1 MCYVLRSQSMFRK
14 VLIPVVVL
22 ASFAASA
29 PVRADTGH
37 AHGPKHGGVAREVG
51 KLTYELVA
59 KPDSLTLHVSDHGK
73 PVSTRG
79 ASAEATIYAGNEK
92 TAVKLDPVG
101 ENTLVAKGGFK
112 TGVGVRVAVTV
123 TLEKRKETR
132 LTFNLK

>member
-1 MCYVLRSQSMFRK
+1 MGFDSRGCSMFRSIL
-14 VLIPVVVL
+14 VPLVVVAAL
-22 ASFAASA
+22 GASA
-29 PVRADTGH
+29 AAHADAGH

-59 KPDSLTLHVSDHGK
+59 KPDVLTLHVSDHGK

-79 ASAEATIYAGNEK
+79 ATAEAVIYAGNDK
-92 TAVKLDPVG
+92 TAVKLEPAG

-123 TLEKRKETR
+123 ALEKRKETR